1 MDETGQLIPDETVS
15 FVEAIVERVSL
26 AEVDDWRIVETAES
40 SMSSLRW
47 KTLVIVAATS

>member
-15 FVEAIVERVSL
+15 SVEALVERVSL
-26 AEVDDWRIVETAES
+26 AEVDDWRIVETVES